1 MNLAIFIPDFNKL
14 LITSTLLE
22 AGPKVQIILVLEPSR
37 TGFDSIAKV
46 RRLTLRVSISVR
58 FPGIVG
64 TSLGSLLAEDTTCFP
79 LVSEFWTLFFGTLA
93 LAPMLCP
100 FLAKLL
106 KLSTRTKS
114 RPAKRS
120 GWGGVGVFGNSSPA
134 LSSCPS
140 PCEWSRRNLMRV
152 FLCPRLYARQ
162 KSTCRR
168 FNLRRHVMK
177 KRRYFSDLHFFG
189 HLALALFRCKFPGRL
204 SFKYRNTPKRDSGL
218 IHFIEG
224 KAQSLTD
231 RRLQRVDFTGV
242 KQIR

>member
-1 MNLAIFIPDFNKL
+1 MILP
-14 LITSTLLE
+14 STVAFLRRCATGVMGRVRESVNATGGGTWDGWVGHGLNHL
-22 AGPKVQIILVLEPSR
+22 GKPS
-37 TGFDSIAKV
+37 
-46 RRLTLRVSISVR
+46 
-58 FPGIVG
+58 
-64 TSLGSLLAEDTTCFP
+64 SLS
-79 LVSEFWTLFFGTLA
+79 S
-93 LAPMLCP
+93 
-100 FLAKLL
+100 KLL